1 MPNASKN
8 FMVKVWCA
16 TKQKEVWANHTSKDT
31 LRCVACGFDHPKVS
45 AAGSATVKVEFSS
58 SSKKK
63 GFKKGRTQK
72 KKGKGGKEAKVG
84 GGA

>member
-1 MPNASKN
+1 MASSKSTN
-8 FMVKVWCA
+8 YMVKVYCP
-16 TKQKEVWANHTSKDT
+16 TKRLEVWANHTSKDT

-45 AAGSATVKVEFSS
+45 PSGSATVKVEFSGQA
-58 SSKKK
+58 KKK

-72 KKGKGGKEAKVG
+72 KKGKGGKEKD